1 MINEQFSQNESN
13 GNQIIPV
20 YSLNSSLLIYV
31 LGTDEKNTH
40 LMFQQ
45 FFDDD
50 NNN

>member
-31 LGTDEKNTH
+31 LGTDEKKYTFNVSTV
-40 LMFQQ
+40 F
-45 FFDDD
+45 
-50 NNN
+50 